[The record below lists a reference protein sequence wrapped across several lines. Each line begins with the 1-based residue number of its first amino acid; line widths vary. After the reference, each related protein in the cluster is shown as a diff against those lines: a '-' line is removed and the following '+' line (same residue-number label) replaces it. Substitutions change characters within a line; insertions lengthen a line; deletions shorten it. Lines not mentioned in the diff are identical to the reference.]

1 LPHRKVS
8 IGRTKEFR
16 VADRNTITSGD
27 SLTFDAF
34 AKSLVDRFGQALP
47 KAWRPTPDYEIVQ
60 ARDPIV
66 REFLQE

>member
-1 LPHRKVS
+1 
-8 IGRTKEFR
+8 
-16 VADRNTITSGD
+16 
-27 SLTFDAF
+27 
-34 AKSLVDRFGQALP
+34 VDRFGQALP